1 MIDSK
6 KLLADL
12 QSKTGSR
19 TTMVKRLE
27 DDLRARCDADPA
39 VDAPLLAQY
48 ADAIAKKRTAL
59 TYKAW
64 REEELTQVA
73 VAWVLGCVFVR
84 FLEDNELVETPKL
97 SGPGA
102 RLQRARDE
110 HEVFF
115 RSLPQDNTDRGYLI
129 EIFEEVGKL
138 PGMREFFDKKHNP
151 LWLAAPSG
159 DACRELLQ
167 FWQKTNPATGALLH
181 DFTDPD
187 WNTRFLGD
195 LYQDLSEAARKKYAL
210 LQTPDFVE
218 SFILDRTL
226 TPAIETFGYRVV
238 RLIDFTCGSG
248 HFLLGTFARM
258 FRIWQDECPGENPR
272 VLAQRALDGVFGV
285 DLNPFAVAI
294 ARFRLLLAALQ
305 VSGVRQLKD
314 APDFQIHVAAG
325 DSLLHGRRF
334 RESES
339 FTAGTQRTFDT
350 GEEVFRDEL
359 KHHYEV
365 EDGEALH
372 RILGQQYHAVVGNPP
387 YINVKDRAVSE
398 LYRARFP
405 SCHGRYALSVP
416 FMERFFDL
424 AVKGDGTPQQP
435 AGYVGQITSNSFMK
449 REFGKKLIE
458 EYLPRWD
465 LTHVL
470 DTSGAY
476 IPGHGTPTVI
486 LFGKNQPPVS
496 GNIRTVLGIRGE
508 PSSPDEPEM
517 GVVWQSILKQVD
529 QPGSVSEWVNAAD
542 SPRAN
547 FHRHPWSIGGGGAA
561 ELKELIDEAGESP
574 LRALIDVIG
583 VFGMTNCDEVFVGPA
598 EYFRRSHLPSLFSR
612 LFITGEQVRDWSIE
626 PADAAF
632 FPYDGD
638 QLAPLSRFGEFNNRL
653 WTFRSVLGNRATFAK
668 LTYFQEGR
676 PWWEWHQVCLER
688 LSPARTIAF
697 PFVATH
703 NQFVLEAGAAVFN
716 RHAPIIKLPA
726 AADDALYF
734 RLLAVLNS
742 SVACFWMKQVFHNK
756 GDSTDQRGARTTG
769 DVAFNTYEFG
779 STQVAS
785 FPIPARQPTQL
796 PNALVQAS
804 TAQQGQSPA
813 ATLASWGGPASGGLR
828 PLLASARLGWSAQ
841 RQFNI
846 AWQEEL
852 DWQIYEAFGLIALT
866 DQVSQPEG
874 VAMDAIPPDG
884 IRLGQRA
891 FEIVLARRMAAG
903 EVQTTWFARHG
914 STPITEVPS
923 HWPAAYRE
931 LVERRITRIESDS
944 NLRLI
949 EQPEYKRRWNTESWE
964 KSQQEA
970 LRQWLLAR
978 LEGYFH
984 EGSRVCDLAEPDG
997 RKTFDPAAH
1006 GFTAAARPHLVSA
1019 NQLADVVQSDT
1030 RFLEAA
1036 EVYVGAAGFSVPK
1049 LVRELVESESV
1060 PTLPRDRYKDSGLR
1074 KRQDWEETW
1083 RLQRLE
1089 DAVEEEVRS
1098 QGSGVNEE
1106 ELKKRIRKA
1115 QLEKVGDIPVPPKYG
1130 STDFKKASHWKLRGK
1145 LDVPKERWISYP
1157 GAERAGD
1164 DSPLIAWAGW
1174 DHLQQAQ
1181 ALAEYFIDAQTNQ
1194 GWPPARLKPLLAGLA
1209 DLIPW
1214 LKQWHNTHDP
1224 AYGMGLGDY
1233 FASFLEEQC
1242 RALGMT
1248 VQEVDAVR
1256 FEAEAETGRAT
1267 TRKAAGTK
1275 KAGRK
1280 GKAAGSETD
1289 AVGHWQDQEFRL
1301 LAPKRKALT
1310 DYRMLVWPEI
1320 LRQMPGEMEFETFR
1334 KAYWLLSEPEQLAKL
1349 GRETFADIPAAWW
1362 RSRTEQLA
1370 KEDFLTTLKGS
1381 VQLGDM
1387 KIWKQDDVRMVQW
1400 RGDGESGDFP
1410 EAVDDARIALQ
1421 LASLW
1426 IEEEADAV
1434 QATLEPELVLL
1445 ETR

>member
-27 DDLRARCDADPA
+27 DHLRARCDADPA
-39 VDAPLLAQY
+39 VDAPLQAQY
-48 ADAIAKKRTAL
+48 ADAFAKKRTAL

-97 SGPGA
+97 AGPGA

-110 HEVFF
+110 HDLYFH
-115 RSLPQDNTDRGYLI
+115 RQPQDNTDRGYLI
-129 EIFEEVGKL
+129 EVFEEAGRL

-167 FWQKTNPATGALLH
+167 FWQKTDPVTGALLH

-210 LQTPDFVE
+210 LQTPDFIE

-226 TPAIETFGYRVV
+226 TPAIETFGYKTV
-238 RLIDFTCGSG
+238 RLIDPTCGSG
-248 HFLLGTFARM
+248 HFLLGTFARL

-272 VLAQRALDGVFGV
+272 VLAQRALDGVYGV

-305 VSGVRQLKD
+305 VSGIKRLKD
-314 APDFQIHVAAG
+314 APDFVIHVAAG

-334 RESES
+334 RQLE
-339 FTAGTQRTFDT
+339 
-350 GEEVFRDEL
+350 GETRRQSLFETDEEIFRDEL

-365 EDGEALH
+365 EDTNALH

-387 YINVKDRAVSE
+387 YITVKDKAVSE
-398 LYRARFP
+398 LYRERFP
-405 SCHGRYALSVP
+405 SCSGKYALSVP

-435 AGYVGQITSNSFMK
+435 AGFVGQITANSFMK

-486 LFGKNQPPVS
+486 LLGKNQPPVS
-496 GNIRTVLGIRGE
+496 GTIRTVLGIRGE
-508 PSSPDEPEM
+508 PAAPAEPSL
-517 GVVWQSILKQVD
+517 GLVWQAILIQIDK
-529 QPGSVSEWVNAAD
+529 PGSVSEWVSTAD
-542 SPRAN
+542 SPRTN
-547 FHRHPWSIGGGGAA
+547 FHQHPWSIGGGGAA
-561 ELKELIDEAGESP
+561 ELKELLEQE
-574 LRALIDVIG
+574 
-583 VFGMTNCDEVFVGPA
+583 A
-598 EYFRRSHLPSLFSR
+598 EYKLSTVAADWGITSVTGADDFFVAAAKSDLDRLRIEMSRPYVTGVHL
-612 LFITGEQVRDWSIE
+612 RDWTVNDPFEAIWM
-626 PADAAF
+626 
-632 FPYDGD
+632 YDSD
-638 QLAPLSRFGEFNNRL
+638 LNVAPLESRPFTQRLAWHFRTILSTRRRFGTPMIERGYNWFEWQELYPAKLR
-653 WTFRSVLGNRATFAK
+653 TPIAITFA
-668 LTYFQEGR
+668 
-676 PWWEWHQVCLER
+676 C
-688 LSPARTIAF
+688 
-697 PFVATH
+697 VATH
-703 NQFVLEAGAAVFN
+703 NQFVLSQVGHIFKN
-716 RHAPIIKLPA
+716 HAPVIKLPPA
-726 AADDALYF
+726 ASVEEHV
-734 RLLAVLNS
+734 LLIGVLNS
-742 SVACFWMKQVFHNK
+742 SSGCFWMKQGAHNK
-756 GDSTDQRGARTTG
+756 GDSTDQHGARTTG
-769 DVAFNTYEFG
+769 DVAFNTYEFTAG
-779 STQVAS
+779 QIVD
-785 FPIPARQPTQL
+785 FPIPACQPTQL
-796 PNALVQAS
+796 PTALVQTS
-804 TAQQGQSPA
+804 TAPQAHSPT
-813 ATLASWGGPASGGLR
+813 ATLASWGGPESGDLR
-828 PLLASARLGWSAQ
+828 PRLASAHDLATGHR
-841 RQFNI
+841 RQII

-852 DWQIYEAFGLIALT
+852 DWQIYEAFGLVEGGAEST
-866 DQVSQPEG
+866 TNAVSLPEG
-874 VAMDAIPPDG
+874 AAVDAIPPEG
-884 IRLGQRA
+884 IELGQRA

-931 LVERRITRIESDS
+931 LVERRIARIESDS

-984 EGSRVCDLAEPDG
+984 EGSRVCDLAG
-997 RKTFDPAAH
+997 SFDPAAH

-1019 NQLADVVQSDT
+1019 NQLADVVQSDA

-1036 EVYVGAAGFSVPK
+1036 EVYVGAVGFSVPR
-1049 LVRELVESESV
+1049 LVQDLVESESV
-1060 PTLPRDRYKDSGLR
+1060 PALPRDRYKDSGLR

-1089 DAVEEEVRS
+1089 DAVEEEVRGQNPETS
-1098 QGSGVNEE
+1098 EE
-1106 ELKKRIRKA
+1106 QLKPLIRKA
-1115 QLEKVGDIPVPPKYG
+1115 QVEKVGDIPVPPKYA

-1145 LDVPKERWISYP
+1145 LDVPKERWIHYP

-1194 GWPPARLKPLLAGLA
+1194 GWPPARLKPLLAALA

-1214 LKQWHNTHDP
+1214 LKQWHNAYDP
-1224 AYGMGLGDY
+1224 AYGTGLGDY

-1256 FEAEAETGRAT
+1256 FEASPDAAPARA
-1267 TRKAAGTK
+1267 RKQAKQRAAS
-1275 KAGRK
+1275 
-1280 GKAAGSETD
+1280 GK
-1289 AVGHWQDQEFRL
+1289 
-1301 LAPKRKALT
+1301 
-1310 DYRMLVWPEI
+1310 
-1320 LRQMPGEMEFETFR
+1320 
-1334 KAYWLLSEPEQLAKL
+1334 
-1349 GRETFADIPAAWW
+1349 
-1362 RSRTEQLA
+1362 
-1370 KEDFLTTLKGS
+1370 
-1381 VQLGDM
+1381 
-1387 KIWKQDDVRMVQW
+1387 
-1400 RGDGESGDFP
+1400 
-1410 EAVDDARIALQ
+1410 VD
-1421 LASLW
+1421 
-1426 IEEEADAV
+1426 E
-1434 QATLEPELVLL
+1434 
-1445 ETR
+1445 